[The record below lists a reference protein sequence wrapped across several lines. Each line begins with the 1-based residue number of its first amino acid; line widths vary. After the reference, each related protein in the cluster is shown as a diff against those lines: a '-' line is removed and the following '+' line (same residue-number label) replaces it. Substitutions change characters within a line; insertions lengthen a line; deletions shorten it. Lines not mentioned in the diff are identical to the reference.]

1 MPLPISSRQRIGRF
15 RILIIVC
22 LTVTLG
28 SYTLIAHGSAD
39 IRDKFTPFRAFSL
52 DFIERY
58 GYADDDAIFM
68 ANEDDYENS
77 VSPDRSLAPTS
88 TAAQFIASGL
98 EACEGWTVP
107 EDDAEIAER
116 ETNLTCWKDT
126 HYRQIK
132 RYLERAE
139 RDKTW
144 RELS

>member
-1 MPLPISSRQRIGRF
+1 
-15 RILIIVC
+15 
-22 LTVTLG
+22 
-28 SYTLIAHGSAD
+28 
-39 IRDKFTPFRAFSL
+39 
-52 DFIERY
+52 
-58 GYADDDAIFM
+58 M
-68 ANEDDYENS
+68 ANEVDYENS